1 MLPADTASTPQ
12 ISGGWGAATPKKA
25 KKVVRLRLDTAS
37 DVQRALAR
45 LIRKTLAGDMETQ
58 DLSRL
63 ANALS
68 ILGRLIEGGELE
80 KRLEALESQ
89 GS

>member
-1 MLPADTASTPQ
+1 MLTADPTGNPPVT
-12 ISGGWGAATPKKA
+12 GGWPMTSPKKA
-25 KKVVRLRLDTAS
+25 KKVVRVRLDTAQ

-80 KRLEALESQ
+80 KRLEALE
-89 GS
+89 GHG